1 MGIDEILEEIERK
14 KEFFDW
20 ESWKNNVA
28 KELFN
33 HCVDNQ
39 FEKET
44 FELNRSTMTICSYSR
59 SGHAE
64 GYQLYKV
71 LEKLGIPFKCGCV
84 TVISD
89 MELSLIASIYNF
101 NNRLGLLLLV
111 RCSSTG
117 TIEKLVNR
125 KFVMDLESG
134 YIDDV
139 IDILINAIEVNIG
152 EIIAMGNGFPE
163 YLAGHIRENVPIL
176 LQRFS
181 SRASERMQK
190 KELQFIQKIMSYR
203 NIPPRF
209 EVTQLMDKLL
219 RQISERMKV
228 KQLSLM
234 METEIVEQVT
244 MHSRVDGSNG
254 IDIFDCYFNKQGL
267 DTLFEEYHVLIDED
281 VINWLLK
288 DDWKSDYEWKT
299 KVVRLKILDE

>member
-1 MGIDEILEEIERK
+1 
-14 KEFFDW
+14 
-20 ESWKNNVA
+20 
-28 KELFN
+28 
-33 HCVDNQ
+33 
-39 FEKET
+39 
-44 FELNRSTMTICSYSR
+44 MTICSYSR

-84 TVISD
+84 TVISN

-190 KELQFIQKIMSYR
+190 GITVYSENYEL
-203 NIPPRF
+203 
-209 EVTQLMDKLL
+209 
-219 RQISERMKV
+219 
-228 KQLSLM
+228 
-234 METEIVEQVT
+234 
-244 MHSRVDGSNG
+244 
-254 IDIFDCYFNKQGL
+254 
-267 DTLFEEYHVLIDED
+267 
-281 VINWLLK
+281 
-288 DDWKSDYEWKT
+288 
-299 KVVRLKILDE
+299 

>member
-1 MGIDEILEEIERK
+1 MGIDEILEEIDRK
-14 KEFFDW
+14 KEFFNW

-190 KELQFIQKIMSYR
+190 RNYSLFREL
-203 NIPPRF
+203 
-209 EVTQLMDKLL
+209 
-219 RQISERMKV
+219 
-228 KQLSLM
+228 
-234 METEIVEQVT
+234 
-244 MHSRVDGSNG
+244 
-254 IDIFDCYFNKQGL
+254 
-267 DTLFEEYHVLIDED
+267 
-281 VINWLLK
+281 
-288 DDWKSDYEWKT
+288 
-299 KVVRLKILDE
+299 

>member
-1 MGIDEILEEIERK
+1 
-14 KEFFDW
+14 
-20 ESWKNNVA
+20 
-28 KELFN
+28 
-33 HCVDNQ
+33 
-39 FEKET
+39 
-44 FELNRSTMTICSYSR
+44 MTICSYSR

-152 EIIAMGNGFPE
+152 EIIAME
-163 YLAGHIRENVPIL
+163 MV
-176 LQRFS
+176 S
-181 SRASERMQK
+181 
-190 KELQFIQKIMSYR
+190 R
-203 NIPPRF
+203 NI
-209 EVTQLMDKLL
+209 
-219 RQISERMKV
+219 
-228 KQLSLM
+228 
-234 METEIVEQVT
+234 
-244 MHSRVDGSNG
+244 
-254 IDIFDCYFNKQGL
+254 
-267 DTLFEEYHVLIDED
+267 
-281 VINWLLK
+281 
-288 DDWKSDYEWKT
+288 
-299 KVVRLKILDE
+299 